1 MSKNL
6 KDFAQMKFEEAPK
19 DAPRNS
25 QTELPKDFQNFYDS
39 HKNLSQ
45 NELQEEL
52 IKEVAKQKMAGTFDF
67 EKLSNTFNMMAP
79 YMSEEQKNH
88 INSIL
93 QGLK

>member
-19 DAPRNS
+19 EAPRNS
-25 QTELPKDFQNFYDS
+25 QTEPPKDFQNFYDS

-52 IKEVAKQKMAGTFDF
+52 IKEVTKQKMAGTFDF

-79 YMSEEQKNH
+79 YMSEGQKNH

>member
-1 MSKNL
+1 MTEKN
-6 KDFAQMKFEEAPK
+6 
-19 DAPRNS
+19 
-25 QTELPKDFQNFYDS
+25 
-39 HKNLSQ
+39 
-45 NELQEEL
+45 
-52 IKEVAKQKMAGTFDF
+52 KEVTKQKMAGTFDF

>member
-19 DAPRNS
+19 DTSRYS
-25 QTELPKDFQNFYDS
+25 QTEPPKDFQNFYDS

-79 YMSEEQKNH
+79 YMSEGQKNH

>member
-6 KDFAQMKFEEAPK
+6 KDFAQMKFEETPK
-19 DAPRNS
+19 DTSRNS

-67 EKLSNTFNMMAP
+67 EKLSNTFNMMVP
-79 YMSEEQKNH
+79 YMSEKQKNH

>member
-19 DAPRNS
+19 EVPRNS

-45 NELQEEL
+45 NKLQEEL

>member
-1 MSKNL
+1 
-6 KDFAQMKFEEAPK
+6 MKFEEEQKSGDKAQPQIPK
-19 DAPRNS
+19 DY
-25 QTELPKDFQNFYDS
+25 QNFYDS

-45 NELQEEL
+45 AQLQEEL

-67 EKLSNTFNMMAP
+67 EKLSNAFNVMSP
-79 YMSEEQKNH
+79 YMSAEQKNH